1 MKTHFNIIIAGAG
14 GIAKAAGLILAE
26 WSTITP
32 TIYIGNRTLA
42 KAQKV
47 AKWIENGTTK
57 FPETPEI
64 MVARVN
70 ELINCGANII
80 GGCCGTTPAH
90 IKAISEKVKKINE

>member
-14 GIAKAAGLILAE
+14 GIAQAAGLILAE

-57 FPETPEI
+57 KCEI
-64 MVARVN
+64 IPFHLR
-70 ELINCGANII
+70 
-80 GGCCGTTPAH
+80 
-90 IKAISEKVKKINE
+90 